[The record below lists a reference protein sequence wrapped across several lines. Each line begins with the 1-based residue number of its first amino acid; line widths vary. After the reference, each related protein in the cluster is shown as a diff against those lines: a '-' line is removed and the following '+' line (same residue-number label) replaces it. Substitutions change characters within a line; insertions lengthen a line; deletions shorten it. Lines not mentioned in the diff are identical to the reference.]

1 MQRQRKMQVKQG
13 GAWLMNAGL
22 LGLSLLFSACSSNPP
37 APVIDRLPSQNSQT
51 SQTKSTPSAKSTPL
65 ASRTTYK
72 SGDWRP
78 DNYVVKKGDT
88 LFSIGLE
95 FGYYYKDIAASNK
108 IAAPYV
114 IKVGQTLALASLKEA
129 DSSVSNAN
137 GATTYPLNGA
147 PVVTSSTTA
156 IATTAKTPAVVA
168 QKSAIPVL
176 SEPKALRET
185 YSDSAFK
192 TPLPS
197 AKPVIVIAE
206 KTAETAAEKVIVKPS
221 TTAESKP
228 IDIKPSD
235 SIPIDTK
242 PTAAGELNWAWPT
255 QGKVVGSFNQAG
267 NKGIDI
273 AGARGQSIMAAAP
286 GKVIYSGSDLRGY
299 GKLVIIKHSASF
311 LSVYAHNNVI
321 LAKEGQQVSRGQK
334 IAEMG
339 STDSNTVK
347 LHFEIRQQGKSVDP
361 AQFLSH

>member
-1 MQRQRKMQVKQG
+1 MRMQQSFSWR
-13 GAWLMNAGL
+13 AYNI
-22 LGLSLLFSACSSNPP
+22 LGLSLWLAACSSNPP
-37 APVIDRLPSQNSQT
+37 APVIDRLPSQSNKTGQT
-51 SQTKSTPSAKSTPL
+51 SQIKSIPSAKTTAL
-65 ASRTTYK
+65 AIRPTYK

-95 FGYYYKDIAASNK
+95 FGYDYKDIASANK

-114 IKVGQTLALASLKEA
+114 IKVGQSLALGSLKEPD
-129 DSSVSNAN
+129 DSAN
-137 GATTYPLNGA
+137 SAVTTYPLNGA
-147 PVVTSSTTA
+147 PNTTTVTASGIPT
-156 IATTAKTPAVVA
+156 IATPSAAAAP
-168 QKSAIPVL
+168 QKSAIPTL
-176 SEPKALRET
+176 SEPKAIREL

-192 TPLPS
+192 TPLPT

-206 KTAETAAEKVIVKPS
+206 KPVEIAIAKTPTTADKPIETKPS
-221 TTAESKP
+221 E
-228 IDIKPSD
+228 
-235 SIPIDTK
+235 TK
-242 PTAAGELNWAWPT
+242 PVAAGDMNWAWPT
-255 QGKVVGSFNQAG
+255 AGKVVSTFNQAG

-321 LAKEGQQVSRGQK
+321 IAKEGQQVSRGQK

-361 AQFLSH
+361 MQYLSN